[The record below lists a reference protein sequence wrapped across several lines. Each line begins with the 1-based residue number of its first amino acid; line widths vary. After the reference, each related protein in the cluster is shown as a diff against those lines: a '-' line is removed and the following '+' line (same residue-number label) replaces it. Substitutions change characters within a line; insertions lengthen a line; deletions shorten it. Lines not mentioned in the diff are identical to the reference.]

1 MCRAIISAGTI
12 ITTITAITA
21 AITVTG
27 IKLNET
33 GALQEAPVLQPVLQ
47 GAVFYHAEGFRFHL
61 RPTREIVRAR
71 NLEQGK
77 SLA

>member
-33 GALQEAPVLQPVLQ
+33 GALQEAPVCNPLC
-47 GAVFYHAEGFRFHL
+47 
-61 RPTREIVRAR
+61 REQYFTMPKAFAFTCAR
-71 NLEQGK
+71 QGK
-77 SLA
+77 